1 MSQQR
6 CLSLYLFW
14 VQAPCT
20 DKRYMV
26 NRTIY
31 SPEMRTL
38 TTWLREQR
46 ERQGLTMRTLA
57 DRLGK
62 PHSFVQKVEQGER
75 RLDVV
80 EYLWY
85 CSALGA
91 PPKAPLATSN
101 SPTSGRSNSPRQ
113 DSQII
118 NHRCCCAQGA
128 QQLL

>member
-91 PPKAPLATSN
+91 PPKDGIDLISN
-101 SPTSGRSNSPRQ
+101 LHISLSLQETRSHNKR
-113 DSQII
+113 
-118 NHRCCCAQGA
+118 
-128 QQLL
+128 